1 MRTNSEITTDIA
13 LERAAVPQKAESEKL
28 VLGSIMAG
36 YVDFG
41 TIAAIISVDDFSVES
56 RRTIWRVIEQR
67 DLRGESLD
75 RSVVAENLH
84 SIGKLEAAGGLSA
97 LLDMEPLNLPKH
109 VEAAA
114 RSMRD
119 AAVLRRLYLEL
130 DQLALAI
137 SEGSTNST
145 EALGRA
151 EVFVSELAGRL
162 IDSKGLTTVEA
173 AITAS
178 GMSPADWLSDCS
190 ARAVLENPIVG
201 MRELL
206 DGFRGGELVIIAARP
221 GNGKTALAG
230 QLAETGCSAGVGC
243 AFYSLEMSTSQI
255 ISRLVCG
262 RANINSRRLRSGELG
277 RTERQRIAAELGEI
291 FNWPLLIGDNMAVGV
306 AAMRSTLRPLVA
318 AGKVGFII
326 IDYLGLLVGNSRSEN
341 RNQELSEISRG
352 LKRLARELGIPVIA
366 LHQLNRDTE
375 KRGGEPRLSDLRDS
389 GSIEQDADVVIL
401 IHAVEK
407 DAYQGDYEGVASWRK
422 PCNLIVAKQRNGPT
436 GQYPV
441 EFVSRIAR
449 FVEVSR

>member
-277 RTERQRIAAELGEI
+277 RTERQRIAAEAGDQ
-291 FNWPLLIGDNMAVGV
+291 LLVDSPAGGMQLLARLNGSVDDAALARRLEQSGV
-306 AAMRSTLRPLVA
+306 TARPL
-318 AGKVGFII
+318 
-326 IDYLGLLVGNSRSEN
+326 SEMHYHKSK
-341 RNQELSEISRG
+341 ERG
-352 LKRLARELGIPVIA
+352 LFLGFAAWNDAEIDAGAQIIG
-366 LHQLNRDTE
+366 RCI
-375 KRGGEPRLSDLRDS
+375 RRPRQSA
-389 GSIEQDADVVIL
+389 G
-401 IHAVEK
+401 
-407 DAYQGDYEGVASWRK
+407 
-422 PCNLIVAKQRNGPT
+422 
-436 GQYPV
+436 
-441 EFVSRIAR
+441 F
-449 FVEVSR
+449 